1 MAELKCK
8 NCGGTMLADE
18 NNEYAVCEYCGA
30 KQKIEKSEAEI
41 KKEEKVKQ
49 QELKSQN
56 KKKVKKTILIVLII
70 CVVLNIIFFGVLIIW
85 GMVDSSDE
93 DNKTTSNNTTAVS
106 EEEAKETVTK
116 NQGSSYY
123 LSEPIEI
130 FDLFE
135 GDLKAAEK
143 ILEPQSEEVQNIE
156 AYTRYTFNC
165 VSIMCKYGTDE
176 IYSISVDFT
185 NKDANTEYTVFGLG
199 QDSSKTN
206 WDSALGEMYYQ
217 GYNSDGN
224 PVYSYTKQY
233 DENTEYNIEITATSD
248 TPDKITVYKE
258 YTNE

>member
-8 NCGGTMLADE
+8 NCGGTMFTDE
-18 NNEYAVCEYCGA
+18 NNEYAICEYCGA

-41 KKEEKVKQ
+41 KEEEIVQQ

-70 CVVLNIIFFGVLIIW
+70 CVVLNIIFFGVLIIL
-85 GMVDSSDE
+85 GMIDSSDE
-93 DNKTTSNNTTAVS
+93 DNKTTSNTTAVS
-106 EEEAKETVTK
+106 EEQTNEKTTK
-116 NQGSSYY
+116 NQESSYY
-123 LSEPIEI
+123 SSEPIEI
-130 FDLFE
+130 SDLFD

-185 NKDANTEYTVFGLG
+185 NKGTNTEYTVFGLG
-199 QDSSKTN
+199 QDTTQTN
-206 WDSALGEMYYQ
+206 WDSALGKMYYQ
-217 GYNSDGN
+217 GYDSDGN

>member
-8 NCGGTMLADE
+8 NCGGTMLSDE
-18 NNEYAVCEYCGA
+18 NNKYAVCEYCGA

-85 GMVDSSDE
+85 GMFDSSDE
-93 DNKTTSNNTTAVS
+93 DNKTTSNSTAVS

-130 FDLFE
+130 SDLFE

-165 VSIMCKYGTDE
+165 ISIMCKYGTDE

-185 NKDANTEYTVFGLG
+185 NKNANTEYTVFGLG
-199 QDSSKTN
+199 QDSTETN

-217 GYNSDGN
+217 GYDSDGN

-233 DENTEYNIEITATSD
+233 DKKTEYNIEITATSN
-248 TPDKITVYKE
+248 TPDKITIYKE

>member
-8 NCGGTMLADE
+8 NCGGSMVADE

-70 CVVLNIIFFGVLIIW
+70 CVVFNIIFFGVLIIW
-85 GMVDSSDE
+85 GMIDSSDE
-93 DNKTTSNNTTAVS
+93 DDKTTSNITTVS
-106 EEEAKETVTK
+106 EEQTKETTTK
-116 NQGSSYY
+116 NQESSYY

-130 FDLFE
+130 SDLFE
-135 GDLKAAEK
+135 GDLKTAEK
-143 ILEPQSEEVQNIE
+143 ILEPQSEEAQDIE

-165 VSIMCKYGTDE
+165 VSIMCKYATGE

-185 NKDANTEYTVFGLG
+185 NKSTNAEYTVFGLG
-199 QDSSKTN
+199 KDTTQTN
-206 WDSALGEMYYQ
+206 WDSGLGDMYYQ
-217 GYNSDGN
+217 GYDSDGK
-224 PVYSYTKQY
+224 PVYSYMLQY
-233 DENTEYNIEITATSD
+233 DENTEYNIEITTTSD

-258 YTNE
+258 NINE

>member
-70 CVVLNIIFFGVLIIW
+70 CVVFNIIFFGVLIIW
-85 GMVDSSDE
+85 GMVDSSDD
-93 DNKTTSNNTTAVS
+93 DNKTTSNTTAVS

-130 FDLFE
+130 SDLFE

-143 ILEPQSEEVQNIE
+143 ILEPQSAETQNIE
-156 AYTRYTFNC
+156 AYTRYTFNS

-185 NKDANTEYTVFGLG
+185 NKDTNTEYTVFDLG
-199 QDSSKTN
+199 QNTTQTN

-217 GYNSDGN
+217 GYDSDGN

-233 DENTEYNIEITATSD
+233 DKNTEYNIEITATSN
-248 TPDKITVYKE
+248 TPDKITIYKE

>member
-8 NCGGTMLADE
+8 NCGGAMLADE
-18 NNEYAVCEYCGA
+18 ENEYAVCEYCGA

-41 KKEEKVKQ
+41 KEEEKVQQ

-85 GMVDSSDE
+85 GMIDSSDE
-93 DNKTTSNNTTAVS
+93 DNKTTSNTTAVS
-106 EEEAKETVTK
+106 EEQNNETTTK
-116 NQGSSYY
+116 NQESSYY
-123 LSEPIEI
+123 SSEPIEI
-130 FDLFE
+130 SDLFE

-185 NKDANTEYTVFGLG
+185 NKGTNTKYTVFGLG
-199 QDSSKTN
+199 QDTTQTN
-206 WDSALGEMYYQ
+206 WDSALGEMFYQ

-224 PVYSYTKQY
+224 PVYSY
-233 DENTEYNIEITATSD
+233 ELEYNESTTYSVEITATSD
-248 TPDKITVYKE
+248 TLDKITVYKQ
-258 YTNE
+258 YT